1 MRKKYTYIG
10 DWDKMPPTLSPEE
23 VAFLLNRTVRT
34 VRKNAREK
42 TLPAAKV
49 GKSWV
54 FSKNEIRKI
63 VEGGVTDE
71 KSA

>member
-1 MRKKYTYIG
+1 MRQRYTYIRN
-10 DWDKMPPTLSPEE
+10 WEQMPVTLSPDE
-23 VAFLLNRTVRT
+23 VALLMNKTVRT
-34 VRKNAREK
+34 VRKWAREG
-42 TLPAAKV
+42 TIPALKV